1 MKRIVTITGAS
12 GVGKDSLVD
21 ALLGLNGKKDLNE
34 VSNIANSFKLFTAKK
49 MIPIKELIS
58 HTTRQPREGEKEGI
72 DYYYVDMSVFDSL
85 EKVEETEYAG
95 NHYCLARSEVDTI
108 ADNGVGI
115 VVVDQYG
122 VKCIKAFVD
131 KYKDEYEH
139 IAIFLK
145 GDESISYSRMSARG
159 DSKESI
165 EKRIK
170 QQRERGEYNVN
181 DIKFDMVLS
190 AIDVNSFYH
199 NVISVQKMLDK
210 RSEG

>member
-1 MKRIVTITGAS
+1 
-12 GVGKDSLVD
+12 
-21 ALLGLNGKKDLNE
+21 
-34 VSNIANSFKLFTAKK
+34 
-49 MIPIKELIS
+49 
-58 HTTRQPREGEKEGI
+58 
-72 DYYYVDMSVFDSL
+72 
-85 EKVEETEYAG
+85 
-95 NHYCLARSEVDTI
+95 
-108 ADNGVGI
+108 
-115 VVVDQYG
+115 
-122 VKCIKAFVD
+122 
-131 KYKDEYEH
+131 
-139 IAIFLK
+139 
-145 GDESISYSRMSARG
+145 MSARV